1 MQVHGL
7 GGNISNV
14 IFKCNTNFIIMINYK
29 HISEVIPFDMHT

>member
-14 IFKCNTNFIIMINYK
+14 IFKVNNRFIIMMNYK
-29 HISEVIPFDMHT
+29 CIFEVIPFDMHT